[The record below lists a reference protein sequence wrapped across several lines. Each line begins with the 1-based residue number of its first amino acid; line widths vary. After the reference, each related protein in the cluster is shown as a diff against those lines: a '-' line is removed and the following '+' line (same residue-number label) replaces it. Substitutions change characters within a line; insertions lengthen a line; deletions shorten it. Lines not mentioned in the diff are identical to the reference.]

1 MKDKSKDYFCHSSS
15 FIDDDVTIGK
25 NTKIWHF
32 SHIQS
37 GAVIGEGCS
46 LGQNVNIGNNVII
59 GNNVKIQNNVSV
71 YEGVEL
77 QNYVFCG
84 PSVVFTNI
92 KCLGLSFL
100 SEELNIMIK
109 HLLRNL
115 QALVPM
121 QQLFAVLQLANT
133 Q

>member
-46 LGQNVNIGNNVII
+46 LGQMSI
-59 GNNVKIQNNVSV
+59 
-71 YEGVEL
+71 
-77 QNYVFCG
+77 
-84 PSVVFTNI
+84 
-92 KCLGLSFL
+92 
-100 SEELNIMIK
+100 
-109 HLLRNL
+109 
-115 QALVPM
+115 
-121 QQLFAVLQLANT
+121 
-133 Q
+133 